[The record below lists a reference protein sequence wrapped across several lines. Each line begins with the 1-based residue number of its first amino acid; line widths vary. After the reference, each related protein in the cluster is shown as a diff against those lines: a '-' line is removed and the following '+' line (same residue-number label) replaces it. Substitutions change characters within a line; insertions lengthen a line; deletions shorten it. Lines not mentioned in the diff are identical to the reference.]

1 MGSSSG
7 LQDRRIWHLGFRL
20 VAGFHRACPS
30 TTLDKQ
36 TIELLRIVREPG
48 DLVNRLTDNSDYITV
63 IYQRRV
69 SDMPVRSKKEPVRG
83 LVPK

>member
-36 TIELLRIVREPG
+36 TIELLRIVR
-48 DLVNRLTDNSDYITV
+48 DTKSLVNTLTDNSDYITM
-63 IYQRRV
+63 IYQQEL
-69 SDMPVRSKKEPVRG
+69 KKQEPA
-83 LVPK
+83 